1 MNPDLEFF
9 LEKAFDPIQPTSE
22 TIGRVVLEPDYDI
35 DPDEK
40 DQAKLADELMS
51 CLKGYSGAAKE
62 FAPPKEYPTL
72 SKYVREISFHDDRLD
87 GPWVEVNPPGNW
99 I

>member
-9 LEKAFDPIQPTSE
+9 LEDAFDPIQPTSGA
-22 TIGRVVLEPDYDI
+22 IGRVVVEPDYDI

-40 DQAKLADELMS
+40 DKAKLRDELVQ
-51 CLKGYSGAAKE
+51 CLKEHSGEKE
-62 FAPPKEYPTL
+62 FAPPGNFATL
-72 SKYVREISFHDDRLD
+72 AKYVREISLHEDKLE
-87 GPWVEVNPPGNW
+87 GSWVEVASPGNW